1 MNAPPTARLLSRA
14 RAALV
19 IFGGPLALLAA
30 TVAAAGGAARSARAG
45 RLPRPH
51 AAAMLGAAGAYV
63 AALPRLRNWG
73 ATRKE
78 RGRAPAGDETVPRCS
93 VQHTRAV
100 TIAASGEQVW
110 PWLVQIG
117 QDRAGFYSYTW
128 LENLAGCRMVNAD
141 RIHPEWQEREVGEI
155 VLLHHETGIEV
166 VAVDPGRS
174 LTLQHGWYFVLEPD
188 GPDRSRLFARW
199 RFPPGPLGLAFA
211 LLIDLP
217 HHLMERRMLLAIKQ
231 HAEAAAGAAR

>member
-73 ATRKE
+73 PRGRSAAGRWRATRPSRVAASST
-78 RGRAPAGDETVPRCS
+78 RGR
-93 VQHTRAV
+93 
-100 TIAASGEQVW
+100 
-110 PWLVQIG
+110 
-117 QDRAGFYSYTW
+117 
-128 LENLAGCRMVNAD
+128 
-141 RIHPEWQEREVGEI
+141 
-155 VLLHHETGIEV
+155 
-166 VAVDPGRS
+166 
-174 LTLQHGWYFVLEPD
+174 
-188 GPDRSRLFARW
+188 
-199 RFPPGPLGLAFA
+199 
-211 LLIDLP
+211 
-217 HHLMERRMLLAIKQ
+217 
-231 HAEAAAGAAR
+231 